1 MNSHD
6 SPSPAPRDPA
16 PPEAASD
23 LLSPA
28 QDRDILISRIID
40 GEATPE
46 DWAAFKALAARE
58 PSVWRDLAEC
68 QQDHADLSS
77 AVAQASRLADSIDL
91 PLEEARSLQLSRR
104 LRAAM
109 SWGGWAIAA
118 VVVLAFTT
126 QRGTGS
132 NSNVASLL
140 PTPGITVNTPDQAYD
155 AYLRLGREQD
165 RVVEEV
171 PTRILVETRA
181 LQNGSF
187 EVRYIRQILERITVP
202 DLYEFGEDEAGR
214 PVPIRVRGMVIEP
227 PL

>member
-1 MNSHD
+1 MSEFEGQVGG
-6 SPSPAPRDPA
+6 SGRERGGEPSAV
-16 PPEAASD
+16 
-23 LLSPA
+23 A

-77 AVAQASRLADSIDL
+77 AVGSATRLADSIDL
-91 PLEEARSLQLSRR
+91 PVEEARSVQLSRR
-104 LRAAM
+104 LRIAT
-109 SWGGWAIAA
+109 SWAGWAVAA
-118 VVVLAFTT
+118 VLVLAFTT
-126 QRGTGS
+126 QRGSGNGGS
-132 NSNVASLL
+132 PDGSYAGLA
-140 PTPGITVNTPDQAYD
+140 PGFIPVSTPDQAYD
-155 AYLRLGREQD
+155 AYMRLGREQE

-187 EVRYIRQILERITVP
+187 EIRYLRQILERVTVP
-202 DLYEFGEDEAGR
+202 SLYEFGEDEAGR